1 MLLHHPEELSVWLQL
16 FNLAPHHHLRRILSL
31 LLRLLPLPQGL
42 VLEHHH
48 SLSLSLSL
56 SLPPY
61 YTTTTNLWQFFGD
74 SVDTSV
80 LATIA
85 RMCF

>member
-48 SLSLSLSL
+48 SLSLSLSHL
-56 SLPPY
+56 TT
-61 YTTTTNLWQFFGD
+61 TTTTNLWQFFGD

-80 LATIA
+80 LATLA